1 MIFLCSNY
9 LIPSGK
15 YGHSNKEIID
25 NLKDSKIYRTDKDIV
40 LCLRLIINSKYK
52 HVSHKYYLYGIII
65 VGCDS
70 YVKP

>member
-25 NLKDSKIYRTDKDIV
+25 NLKDLKIYRINKDGSIMFK
-40 LCLRLIINSKYK
+40 INNILKTEK
-52 HVSHKYYLYGIII
+52 
-65 VGCDS
+65 CET
-70 YVKP
+70 